1 MKRGSLLLKT
11 KLVLKTKNNC
21 WEIPTERRILMDH
34 NMMVL
39 IIVLGACVL
48 IAGGA
53 YFGNFLSKKK
63 IDVSKVE
70 WKAVLVASAAQAFAL
85 AIAPFLP
92 AKYGSILSKL
102 AISSYKGVDT
112 VEALWKAS
120 VLPEEKRKATA
131 TSLIQSEFQQS
142 GIQVDDEVNKLIS
155 VSVDLMCRFMP
166 KSHTVPA
173 TPAAQT
179 AAESGTIAPN
189 IDGVV

>member
-1 MKRGSLLLKT
+1 
-11 KLVLKTKNNC
+11 
-21 WEIPTERRILMDH
+21 MDH

-39 IIVLGACVL
+39 IIVFGACVL

-53 YFGNFLSKKK
+53 YLGNFLSKKK

-70 WKAVLVASAAQAFAL
+70 GKAVSAANAAQAFAL

-102 AISSYKGVDT
+102 AISSYKGVNT
-112 VEALWKAS
+112 AEALWKAS

-131 TSLIQSEFQQS
+131 TSLIQSELQQS

-166 KSHTVPA
+166 KSHMAPA
-173 TPAAQT
+173 TPAPQT
-179 AAESGTIAPN
+179 AAESVAVAPVTN
-189 IDGVV
+189 GAV